1 MKRNFTIGSEWLY
14 YKIYTGVKISDTI
27 LTEKIYPIIEAL
39 KANNLIEKWFFI
51 RYKDTDE
58 HLRLRFYSPKKEN
71 LVHVIQYLYPVLEKL
86 LEEDIIWKVQL
97 DTYQRELERYGSTTM
112 ETSESIF
119 YYDSE
124 MMVAY
129 LSLKPFFLEEETEL
143 LFSFLAIDRLLNGF
157 SLQNKQKLDLLDK
170 LQVSFKKEFN
180 ATKTLKKEFDKNYR
194 ALSVKMDAFINN
206 QEEEFSELYQL
217 VHHKEKYINQLFSK
231 EAFRSEIA
239 LNSFLSSHI
248 HMLINRQFSSR
259 QRHYECVIYDHLY
272 RYYKSVNYK
281 KQE

>member
-1 MKRNFTIGSEWLY
+1 MKRNFAIGSEWLY
-14 YKIYTGVKISDTI
+14 YKIYTGVKITDTI
-27 LTEKIYPIIEAL
+27 LIEKLYPIIEEL

-51 RYKDTDE
+51 RYRDTDE

-71 LVHVIQYLYPVLEKL
+71 LFQVIQYLYPVIEKL
-86 LEEDIIWKVQL
+86 MAEDIIWKVQL
-97 DTYQRELERYGSTTM
+97 DTYQRELERYGNTTM

-124 MMVAY
+124 MMIDY
-129 LSLKPFFLEEETEL
+129 LALKPFFLEEETEL
-143 LFSFLAIDRLLNGF
+143 LFSFLAIDSFLNVF

-180 ATKTLKKEFDKNYR
+180 ATKILKKEFDKNYR
-194 ALSVKMDAFINN
+194 SVSSRIDAFINN
-206 QEEEFSELYQL
+206 QDDEFSDLYQIIN
-217 VHHKEKYINQLFSK
+217 HKESNLKSLFSK
-231 EAFRSEIA
+231 ETFQLEMD

-248 HMLINRQFSSR
+248 HMTINRQFSSR
-259 QRHYECVIYDHLY
+259 QRHYECLIYDHLY

-281 KQE
+281 Q